1 MASEK
6 KIKNQ
11 QRFNESVKEE
21 LKLREKERGV
31 LNSLISLAK
40 VKGKISNDAKQ
51 TQQDLVASLTETAK
65 LESESEK
72 INAQIEAVQKAKL
85 ELIKEAE
92 EKGEAIN
99 AHLINQLDA
108 TEEILKSNRE
118 QAGIKDEL
126 MNTTRNILGLDTE
139 IEQAIAKGGVAALAM
154 NKAFENIGASLTS
167 HIDTMK
173 EMVTQQGLSVKEAIT
188 LKGSVDAASFS
199 LTGMLY
205 GSDALASSASAI
217 AEKFGNVNAAT
228 SDMIKGVTE
237 VASLTG
243 DAASATDLVTTF
255 QNAGMEAG
263 DVGDHIKELAEKHGV
278 NAKKMMEGMTSQMS
292 KLRGKTQEQLD
303 VILEGNAALIKQ
315 GTNMEEIQNIADGVL
330 DIEGNM
336 RAAAKARVML
346 GRDMN
351 NEAVRS
357 AALQLESARTDE
369 ERAAAQKKIAE
380 EILKGVGGQEEFAQM
395 TEKEKAAAAA
405 SYGMDKEQLSVMM
418 EKKRVQDELTAKY
431 GDSADTVQ
439 AIGGFLASTGKM
451 AGGLA
456 MEMVKVIAKT
466 AIMNMMMG
474 KGSGIG
480 GFFQQGID
488 GAKSLAK
495 GLGSPLKS
503 LKSLKDKAVDAF
515 KGKAPDVKKEI
526 MPDKKKIS
534 ESVDNGGKVS
544 GKGGMKDKLKDMAEG
559 LKEMG
564 DSKVFAGIGA
574 VALAGP
580 AFIIALPSIPFLLFM
595 GLTPLKQLETNF
607 SGLATGLNSMS
618 STFMGSLATA
628 AFGIAAIPSIASI
641 PFLLFMGLTPLGQ
654 LAPNFTSLSVGLT
667 AMASSFM
674 GSLALGAFAVAAG
687 LAIASIPFL
696 IAISLLGIAASAGLS
711 ALGVG
716 LTALGTAA
724 ASGLPFLGIALIG
737 AMGLAM
743 IPFAIALNIAT
754 PAIEAFGGVIVG
766 VMGAI
771 PPIIG
776 AIADGFVTM
785 MSAISLENVGALFLL
800 GPALMSAGAGMVVF
814 GAAMLF
820 GAPAILG
827 LTLMGGAL
835 ALLAPNLET
844 FGNVVVNVMG
854 AMPAIIQSIAD
865 GFVTMM
871 GALSAESIGALMLLG
886 PALMLASVGMVAF
899 GVSMAVASAASFF
912 GGGII
917 DDITELAM
925 IGPQLE
931 QAGSGLASIT
941 QNLGEVSGV
950 IATLSESLSTMGSV
964 TAPLYGVAGGLFS
977 IAGGLT
983 TMAGAGLLALPIFAA
998 IGGLAAI
1005 APVLDGLGSLFGGG
1019 DESESSS
1026 VGDSDMIDYDRLASV
1041 LQSQPIVL
1049 TIDGKAVQ
1057 KITAVQRRQSKNA
1070 RGFS

>member
-6 KIKNQ
+6 KIKDQ

-31 LNSLISLAK
+31 LNSLIDLAK

-51 TQQDLVASLTETAK
+51 TQQDLVASLTETVK

-72 INAQIEAVQKAKL
+72 VNAQIEAVQKAKL

-92 EKGEAIN
+92 DKGEAIN

-108 TEEILKSNRE
+108 TEEILMANRE
-118 QAGIKDEL
+118 RAAINDEL
-126 MNTTRNILGLDTE
+126 MGTTRNILGLDSE
-139 IEQAIAKGGVAALAM
+139 IERAVAKGAVAALAM
-154 NKAFENIGASLTS
+154 NKAFENVSKSLTA
-167 HIDTMK
+167 HIDAMK
-173 EMVTQQGLSVKEAIT
+173 EMVTQQGLSLGQAVI
-188 LKGSVDAASFS
+188 LKGNIDQASMS
-199 LTGMLY
+199 MTGLLY
-205 GSDALASSASAI
+205 GSDALASSAEAI
-217 AEKFGNVNAAT
+217 AAKFGNVNAAT

-263 DVGDHIKELAEKHGV
+263 DVSDHIRELADKHGI

-315 GTNMEEIQNIADGVL
+315 GTNMEEIQNIANNVL

-336 RAAAKARVML
+336 KAAAKARVML

-351 NEAVRS
+351 ANAVRG
-357 AALQLESARTDE
+357 AALDLEMARTDE
-369 ERAAAQKKIAE
+369 ERAAAQKRIAE

-395 TEKEKAAAAA
+395 TEKEKIAAAAA
-405 SYGMDKEQLSVMM
+405 YGMDKEQLSVMM

-431 GDSADTVQ
+431 GA
-439 AIGGFLASTGKM
+439 AAP
-451 AGGLA
+451 A
-456 MEMVKVIAKT
+456 MEMISSGFFSAVKGAGSLLIEMGKVIAKT
-466 AIMNMMMG
+466 AIMNLMMNG
-474 KGSGIG
+474 KTGIG
-480 GFFQQGID
+480 GMFTGAID
-488 GAKSLAK
+488 GAKNFGSKIKGIFSKAGDAK
-495 GLGSPLKS
+495 PDIPGLDKTNDVGPKVDKGGDKSGGGLKS
-503 LKSLKDKAVDAF
+503 L
-515 KGKAPDVKKEI
+515 
-526 MPDKKKIS
+526 
-534 ESVDNGGKVS
+534 
-544 GKGGMKDKLKDMAEG
+544 AEG

-564 DSKVFAGIGA
+564 DGKVFAGIGA

-607 SGLATGLNSMS
+607 SGLATGLNSMA

-641 PFLLFMGLTPLGQ
+641 PFLLFMGLTPLVQ
-654 LAPNFTSLSVGLT
+654 LSTNFVSLAGGLF
-667 AMASSFM
+667 AMASTFT

-696 IAISLLGIAASAGLS
+696 IAISLLGIAASAGLT

-737 AMGLAM
+737 ALGLAM

-785 MSAISLENVGALFLL
+785 MGALSLEN
-800 GPALMSAGAGMVVF
+800 
-814 GAAMLF
+814 
-820 GAPAILG
+820 
-827 LTLMGGAL
+827 
-835 ALLAPNLET
+835 
-844 FGNVVVNVMG
+844 
-854 AMPAIIQSIAD
+854 
-865 GFVTMM
+865 
-871 GALSAESIGALMLLG
+871 IGALMLLG

-899 GVSMAVASAASFF
+899 GISMAVASAASFF

-925 IGPQLE
+925 IGPQLAM
-931 QAGSGLASIT
+931 AGDGLAAIT
-941 QNLGEVSGV
+941 TNLGGTGAV
-950 IATLSESLSTMGSV
+950 IENLSESLSTMGSV
-964 TAPLYGVAGGLFS
+964 TTPLYGVAGGLFS
-977 IAGGLT
+977 IAGGLVSI
-983 TMAGAGLLALPIFAA
+983 AGAGLLALPIFAA

-1019 DESESSS
+1019 EESSDS
-1026 VGDSDMIDYDRLASV
+1026 GDSDMIDYERLASV

-1049 TIDGKAVQ
+1049 SIDGKSVQ
-1057 KITAVQRRQSKNA
+1057 KITAVQRRQGKNA
-1070 RGFS
+1070 RSFS

>member
-1 MASEK
+1 MASKQDIQAAKELAKYQKEREK
-6 KIKNQ
+6 ALNKEKDLIKDQTDLSKILLASAKSVNI
-11 QRFNESVKEE
+11 ESEANVDLQNDLVKQLQERVSVADG
-21 LKLREKERGV
+21 LKLIDESITKILEEQ
-31 LNSLISLAK
+31 AK
-40 VKGKISNDAKQ
+40 AGSDIDKNLLSQ
-51 TQQDLVASLTETAK
+51 
-65 LESESEK
+65 LESTR
-72 INAQIEAVQKAKL
+72 ATFVQMDEIAKAEGYRKELL
-85 ELIKEAE
+85 EDRKKTL
-92 EKGEAIN
+92 N
-99 AHLINQLDA
+99 
-108 TEEILKSNRE
+108 
-118 QAGIKDEL
+118 
-126 MNTTRNILGLDTE
+126 NILGLDDD
-139 IEQAIAKGGVAALAM
+139 IANAVARGGVAALAM
-154 NKAFENIGASLTS
+154 NKAFENVGASLTS

-173 EMVTQQGLSVKEAIT
+173 DMVTQQGLSVKEAIT

-357 AALQLESARTDE
+357 AALQLESARSDE

-439 AIGGFLASTGKM
+439 AISGFFVSAGTG
-451 AGGLA
+451 ALGLLG
-456 MEMVKVIAKT
+456 EMTKVIAKT
-466 AIMNMMMG
+466 AIMNLMMNG
-474 KGSGIG
+474 KTGIG
-480 GFFQQGID
+480 GMFT
-488 GAKSLAK
+488 GAAASAKDLGSKIKGVFSKGGGGAKPDLPGLDKTKDMGPKVDKGGSKSGGGLKSLA
-495 GLGSPLKS
+495 
-503 LKSLKDKAVDAF
+503 D
-515 KGKAPDVKKEI
+515 
-526 MPDKKKIS
+526 
-534 ESVDNGGKVS
+534 
-544 GKGGMKDKLKDMAEG
+544 G

-564 DSKVFAGIGA
+564 DGKVFAGIGA

-607 SGLATGLNSMS
+607 SGLATGLNSMA
-618 STFMGSLATA
+618 STFMGSLAVA
-628 AFGIAAIPSIASI
+628 AFGIAAIPSILSI
-641 PFLLFMGLTPLGQ
+641 PFLLFMGLTPLAQ
-654 LAPNFTSLSVGLT
+654 LGPNFTSLSVGLT

-674 GSLALGAFAVAAG
+674 GSLALGAFALAAG

-696 IAISLLGIAASAGLS
+696 IAISLLGIPASAGLG

-737 AMGLAM
+737 ALGLAM

-785 MSAISLENVGALFLL
+785 MGALSVENIGALF
-800 GPALMSAGAGMVVF
+800 
-814 GAAMLF
+814 
-820 GAPAILG
+820 
-827 LTLMGGAL
+827 
-835 ALLAPNLET
+835 
-844 FGNVVVNVMG
+844 
-854 AMPAIIQSIAD
+854 
-865 GFVTMM
+865 
-871 GALSAESIGALMLLG
+871 LLG

-925 IGPQLE
+925 IGPQLAM
-931 QAGSGLASIT
+931 AGDGLASIT
-941 QNLGEVSGV
+941 TNLGATGAV
-950 IATLSESLSTMGSV
+950 IETLAESLSTMGSV
-964 TAPLYGVAGGLFS
+964 TTPLYGVAGGLMS
-977 IAGGLT
+977 IAGGLV

-1019 DESESSS
+1019 DESESTSDS
-1026 VGDSDMIDYDRLASV
+1026 GGSDMIDYDRLASV

-1049 TIDGKAVQ
+1049 SIDGKAVQ
-1057 KITAVQRRQSKNA
+1057 KITAVQRRQGKNA

>member
-1 MASEK
+1 MADKSD
-6 KIKNQ
+6 IKNAKALK
-11 QRFNESVKEE
+11 NEYLGAKDYAKDLLSSMEGVGKRTRDTYKFAKDLSDSMMGQLDTSAKLNTIVAKRNDYIEE
-21 LKLREKERGV
+21 QIK
-31 LNSLISLAK
+31 
-40 VKGKISNDAKQ
+40 KGKHVNKTLMSQVDSQIKVLQLKQ
-51 TQQDLVASLTETAK
+51 AQE
-65 LESESEK
+65 EK
-72 INAQIEAVQKAKL
+72 DKAIADEAVKQGEYQQGLLDDRQKTL
-85 ELIKEAE
+85 
-92 EKGEAIN
+92 N
-99 AHLINQLDA
+99 
-108 TEEILKSNRE
+108 
-118 QAGIKDEL
+118 
-126 MNTTRNILGLDTE
+126 NILGLDDD
-139 IEQAIAKGGVAALAM
+139 IANAVARGGVAALAM
-154 NKAFENIGASLTS
+154 NKAFENVGASLTS

-173 EMVTQQGLSVKEAIT
+173 DMVTQQGLSVKEAIT

-278 NAKKMMEGMTSQMS
+278 NAKKMMEGMTGQMS

-315 GTNMEEIQNIADGVL
+315 GTNMEEIQNIANNVL

-336 RAAAKARVML
+336 KAAAKARVML

-351 NEAVRS
+351 NDAVRA
-357 AALQLESARTDE
+357 AALQLESARSDE

-439 AIGGFLASTGKM
+439 AISGFFVSAGTG
-451 AGGLA
+451 ALGLLG
-456 MEMVKVIAKT
+456 EMTKVIAKT
-466 AIMNMMMG
+466 AIMNLMMNG
-474 KGSGIG
+474 KTGIG
-480 GFFQQGID
+480 GMFT
-488 GAKSLAK
+488 GAAASAKDLGSKIKGVFSKGGGGGKPDLPGLDKTKDMGPKVDKGGSKSGGGLKSLA
-495 GLGSPLKS
+495 
-503 LKSLKDKAVDAF
+503 D
-515 KGKAPDVKKEI
+515 
-526 MPDKKKIS
+526 
-534 ESVDNGGKVS
+534 
-544 GKGGMKDKLKDMAEG
+544 G

-564 DSKVFAGIGA
+564 DGKVFAGIGA

-641 PFLLFMGLTPLGQ
+641 PFLLFMGLTPLAQ
-654 LAPNFTSLSVGLT
+654 LGPNFTSLSVGLT

-674 GSLALGAFAVAAG
+674 GSLALGAFALAAG

-696 IAISLLGIAASAGLS
+696 IAISLLGIPASAGLG

-737 AMGLAM
+737 ALGLAM

-785 MSAISLENVGALFLL
+785 MGALSVENIGALF
-800 GPALMSAGAGMVVF
+800 
-814 GAAMLF
+814 
-820 GAPAILG
+820 
-827 LTLMGGAL
+827 
-835 ALLAPNLET
+835 
-844 FGNVVVNVMG
+844 
-854 AMPAIIQSIAD
+854 
-865 GFVTMM
+865 
-871 GALSAESIGALMLLG
+871 LLG

-899 GVSMAVASAASFF
+899 GISMAVASAASFF

-925 IGPQLE
+925 IGPQLAM
-931 QAGSGLASIT
+931 AGDGLASIT
-941 QNLGEVSGV
+941 TNLGATGAV
-950 IATLSESLSTMGSV
+950 IETLAESLSTMGSV
-964 TAPLYGVAGGLFS
+964 TTPLYGVAGGLMS
-977 IAGGLT
+977 IAGGLVS
-983 TMAGAGLLALPIFAA
+983 MAGAGLLALPIFAA

-1019 DESESSS
+1019 DESESTSDS
-1026 VGDSDMIDYDRLASV
+1026 GGSDMIDYERLASV

-1049 TIDGKAVQ
+1049 SIDGKAVQ
-1057 KITAVQRRQSKNA
+1057 KITAVQRRQGKNA

>member
-6 KIKNQ
+6 KIKDQ

-31 LNSLISLAK
+31 LNSLIDLAK

-51 TQQDLVASLTETAK
+51 TQQDLVASLTETVK

-72 INAQIEAVQKAKL
+72 VNAQIEAVQKAKL

-108 TEEILKSNRE
+108 TEEILMANRE
-118 QAGIKDEL
+118 QAAIKDEL
-126 MNTTRNILGLDTE
+126 MGTTRNILGLDSD
-139 IEQAIAKGGVAALAM
+139 IERAVAKGGVAALAM
-154 NKAFENIGASLTS
+154 NKAFENIGASLTN
-167 HIDTMK
+167 HVDTMK
-173 EMVTQQGLSVKEAIT
+173 QMVTQQGLSVGESVI
-188 LKGSVDAASFS
+188 LKGNIDQASMSF
-199 LTGMLY
+199 TGLLY
-205 GSDALASSASAI
+205 GSEALASSAEAISA
-217 AEKFGNVNAAT
+217 KFGNVNAAT

-243 DAASATDLVTTF
+243 DAASATDLVTSF
-255 QNAGMEAG
+255 QHAGMEAG
-263 DVGDHIKELAEKHGV
+263 EVGDHIKELAEKHGV
-278 NAKKMMEGMTSQMS
+278 NAKKMMEGMGSQMS

-315 GTNMEEIQNIADGVL
+315 GTNMEEIQNIANNVL

-336 RAAAKARVML
+336 KAAAKARVML
-346 GRDMN
+346 GRDVN
-351 NEAVRS
+351 ANAVRS
-357 AALQLESARTDE
+357 AALALESARTDE
-369 ERAAAQKKIAE
+369 ERAAAQKRIAE

-405 SYGMDKEQLSVMM
+405 AYGMDKEQLSVMM

-431 GDSADTVQ
+431 GAAAPAIEMASGAFFSA
-439 AIGGFLASTGKM
+439 AKG
-451 AGGLA
+451 AGSLLL
-456 MEMVKVIAKT
+456 EMGKVIAKT

-480 GFFQQGID
+480 GFFTKGIE

-495 GLGSPLKS
+495 GIGSPLKS

-515 KGKAPDVKKEI
+515 KGKAPDVKQDI
-526 MPDKKKIS
+526 MPDNKKIS
-534 ESVDNGGKVS
+534 ESVDNGGQAS
-544 GKGGMKDKLKDMAEG
+544 GKGGMKEKLKDMAEG

-607 SGLATGLNSMS
+607 SGLATGLNSMA
-618 STFMGSLATA
+618 STFMGSLAVA
-628 AFGIAAIPSIASI
+628 AFGIAAIPSILSI
-641 PFLLFMGLTPLGQ
+641 PFLLFMGLTPLAQ
-654 LAPNFTSLSVGLT
+654 LGPNFTSLSVGLT

-696 IAISLLGIAASAGLS
+696 IAISLLGVAASVGLS

-737 AMGLAM
+737 ALGLAM

-771 PPIIG
+771 PPII
-776 AIADGFVTM
+776 
-785 MSAISLENVGALFLL
+785 SA
-800 GPALMSAGAGMVVF
+800 
-814 GAAMLF
+814 
-820 GAPAILG
+820 
-827 LTLMGGAL
+827 
-835 ALLAPNLET
+835 
-844 FGNVVVNVMG
+844 
-854 AMPAIIQSIAD
+854 IAD

-871 GALSAESIGALMLLG
+871 GALSLENIGALMLLG

-899 GVSMAVASAASFF
+899 GLAMVVASAASFF

-917 DDITELAM
+917 DDISELAM

-931 QAGSGLASIT
+931 QAGNGLASIT
-941 QNLGEVSGV
+941 TNLGEVSGV

-964 TAPLYGVAGGLFS
+964 VSPLYAVAGGLLS
-977 IAGGLT
+977 ISAGLT
-983 TMAGAGLLALPIFAA
+983 TMAMTGLMAIPIIGALGM
-998 IGGLAAI
+998 LAAV
-1005 APVLDGLGSLFGGG
+1005 APALEGLGSFFGGG
-1019 DESESSS
+1019 DDSESSS
-1026 VGDSDMIDYDRLASV
+1026 DSGDSDMIDYDKLASV

>member
-1 MASEK
+1 MAKKKENIQK
-6 KIKNQ
+6 KIAEENAKNLKAL
-11 QRFNESVKEE
+11 RAEESLQTNISAIL
-21 LKLREKERGV
+21 LKRVQGQKK
-31 LNSLISLAK
+31 LNQSQKDLLTDIQGETDLASK
-40 VKGKISNDAKQ
+40 LTKIQDAKQ
-51 TQQDLVASLTETAK
+51 AILLKQAKTGKDIGKALLT
-65 LESESEK
+65 
-72 INAQIEAVQKAKL
+72 
-85 ELIKEAE
+85 
-92 EKGEAIN
+92 
-99 AHLINQLDA
+99 QLDDLD
-108 TEEILKSNRE
+108 EIVRRE
-118 QAGIKDEL
+118 GKRQESAEHYQEL
-126 MNTTRNILGLDTE
+126 LDDRKKTLQNILGIDDDIT
-139 IEQAIAKGGVAALAM
+139 AAVAKGGVAALAM
-154 NKAFENIGASLTS
+154 NKAFENVGASLTA
-167 HIDTMK
+167 HVDTLRD
-173 EMVTQQGLSVKEAIT
+173 MVTQQGLSGGEAVI
-188 LKGSVDAASFS
+188 LKGNIDAASFS
-199 LTGMLY
+199 LTGMMY
-205 GSDALASSASAI
+205 GSEALASSASAI

-243 DAASATDLVTTF
+243 DAASATDLVSTF

-263 DVGDHIKELAEKHGV
+263 EVGDHIKELAEKHGV
-278 NAKKMMEGMTSQMS
+278 NAKKMMEGMGSQMS

-315 GTNMEEIQNIADGVL
+315 GTNMEEIQNIANNVL

-336 RAAAKARVML
+336 KAAAKARVML
-346 GRDMN
+346 GRDVN
-351 NEAVRS
+351 ANAVRS
-357 AALQLESARTDE
+357 AALSLESARTDE
-369 ERAAAQKKIAE
+369 ERIAAQERLSA

-395 TEKEKAAAAA
+395 TEKEKAATAAA
-405 SYGMDKEQLSVMM
+405 MGMDKEQLSVMM
-418 EKKRVQDELTAKY
+418 DKKRVQDELTEKY
-431 GDSADTVQ
+431 GAAAP
-439 AIGGFLASTGKM
+439 AIEMLKGGFFSAVKG
-451 AGGLA
+451 AGSLL
-456 MEMVKVIAKT
+456 MEMGKVIAKT
-466 AIMNMMMG
+466 TIMNLMMNGKTGLGGMFTGAANSAKDLGSKIKGVFSKGGGGAKPDLPGLDKTQDMG
-474 KGSGIG
+474 PKVDKGGSKSGG
-480 GFFQQGID
+480 GL
-488 GAKSLAK
+488 KSLA
-495 GLGSPLKS
+495 
-503 LKSLKDKAVDAF
+503 D
-515 KGKAPDVKKEI
+515 
-526 MPDKKKIS
+526 
-534 ESVDNGGKVS
+534 
-544 GKGGMKDKLKDMAEG
+544 G

-607 SGLATGLNSMS
+607 SGLATGLNSMA
-618 STFMGSLATA
+618 STFMGSLAVA
-628 AFGIAAIPSIASI
+628 AFGIAAIPSILSI
-641 PFLLFMGLTPLGQ
+641 PFLLFMGLTPLAQ
-654 LAPNFTSLSVGLT
+654 LGPNFTSLSVGLT

-674 GSLALGAFAVAAG
+674 GSLALGAFALAAG

-696 IAISLLGIAASAGLS
+696 IAISLLGIPASAGLG

-737 AMGLAM
+737 ALGLAM

-771 PPIIG
+771 PPII
-776 AIADGFVTM
+776 
-785 MSAISLENVGALFLL
+785 SA
-800 GPALMSAGAGMVVF
+800 
-814 GAAMLF
+814 
-820 GAPAILG
+820 
-827 LTLMGGAL
+827 
-835 ALLAPNLET
+835 
-844 FGNVVVNVMG
+844 
-854 AMPAIIQSIAD
+854 IAD

-871 GALSAESIGALMLLG
+871 GALSLENIGALMLLG

-899 GVSMAVASAASFF
+899 GISMAVASAASFF

-917 DDITELAM
+917 DDISELAM

-964 TAPLYGVAGGLFS
+964 TTPLYGVAGGLMS
-977 IAGGLT
+977 IAGGLV

-1019 DESESSS
+1019 GESESTSDS
-1026 VGDSDMIDYDRLASV
+1026 GGSDMIDYERLASV

-1049 TIDGKAVQ
+1049 SIDGKAVQ
-1057 KITAVQRRQSKNA
+1057 KITAVQRRQGKNA

>member
-6 KIKNQ
+6 KIKDQ

-31 LNSLISLAK
+31 LNSLIDLAK

-51 TQQDLVASLTETAK
+51 TQQDLVASLTEAVGI
-65 LESESEK
+65 ESKSEK

-92 EKGEAIN
+92 DKGEAIN

-108 TEEILKSNRE
+108 TESILKSNRE
-118 QAGIKDEL
+118 EAAIKDEL
-126 MNTTRNILGLDTE
+126 MGTTRNILGLDTE
-139 IEQAIAKGGVAALAM
+139 IERAVAKGAVAALAM
-154 NKAFENIGASLTS
+154 NKAFENVSKSLTA
-167 HIDTMK
+167 HLDTMK

-199 LTGMLY
+199 MTGLLY

-228 SDMIKGVTE
+228 SEMIKSVTE

-263 DVGDHIKELAEKHGV
+263 DVAGHVRELAEKHGV

-292 KLRGKTQEQLD
+292 KLRGKSQEQLD

-315 GTNMEEIQNIADGVL
+315 GTNMEEIQNIANNVL

-336 RAAAKARVML
+336 KAAAKARVML
-346 GRDMN
+346 GRDVN
-351 NEAVRS
+351 ANAVRS
-357 AALQLESARTDE
+357 AALALESARTDE
-369 ERAAAQKKIAE
+369 ERAAAQKRIAE
-380 EILKGVGGQEEFAQM
+380 EIMKGVGGQEEFAQM

-405 SYGMDKEQLSVMM
+405 AYGMDKEQLSVMM

-431 GDSADTVQ
+431 GDSADTMQ
-439 AIGGFLASTGKM
+439 AVAGFFASAGTG
-451 AGGLA
+451 ALGLLG
-456 MEMVKVIAKT
+456 EMTKVIAKT
-466 AIMNMMMG
+466 AIMNLMMNG
-474 KGSGIG
+474 KTGIG
-480 GFFQQGID
+480 GMFTGAID
-488 GAKSLAK
+488 GAKNFGSKIKGVFSKAGDAK
-495 GLGSPLKS
+495 PDIPGLDKTNDVGPKVDKGGDKSGGGLKS
-503 LKSLKDKAVDAF
+503 L
-515 KGKAPDVKKEI
+515 
-526 MPDKKKIS
+526 
-534 ESVDNGGKVS
+534 
-544 GKGGMKDKLKDMAEG
+544 AEG

-564 DSKVFAGIGA
+564 DGKVFAGIGA

-607 SGLATGLNSMS
+607 SGLATGLNSMA

-667 AMASSFM
+667 TMASTFM

-737 AMGLAM
+737 ALGLAM

-785 MSAISLENVGALFLL
+785 MSAISLENVGSLFLL
-800 GPALMSAGAGMVVF
+800 GPALMSAGAGMLVF

-854 AMPAIIQSIAD
+854 AIPAIIQSIAD

-871 GALSAESIGALMLLG
+871 GALSLENIGALMLLG
-886 PALMLASVGMVAF
+886 PTLLLASVGMVAF
-899 GVSMAVASAASFF
+899 SAAMLVGGLGSFF

-917 DDITELAM
+917 DDISELAM
-925 IGPQLE
+925 IGPQLAM
-931 QAGSGLASIT
+931 AGEGLASIT
-941 QNLGEVSGV
+941 TNLSEVTGV
-950 IATLSESLSTMGSV
+950 VETLAESLSTMGSV

-977 IAGGLT
+977 IAGGLVS
-983 TMAGAGLLALPIFAA
+983 MAGAGLLALPIFAA

-1019 DESESSS
+1019 GEESSDS
-1026 VGDSDMIDYDRLASV
+1026 GDSDMIDYERLASV

-1049 TIDGKAVQ
+1049 SIDGKAVQ
-1057 KITAVQRRQSKNA
+1057 KITAVQRRQGKNA

>member
-6 KIKNQ
+6 KIKDQ

-31 LNSLISLAK
+31 LNSLIDLAK
-40 VKGKISNDAKQ
+40 VKGKISNDAKK
-51 TQQDLVASLTETAK
+51 TQQDLVASLTETSE
-65 LESESEK
+65 LESKSEK
-72 INAQIEAVQKAKL
+72 VNAQIEAVQKAKL

-108 TEEILKSNRE
+108 AEEILKSNRE
-118 QAGIKDEL
+118 EAAIKDEL
-126 MNTTRNILGLDTE
+126 MGIKRNILGLDTE
-139 IEQAIAKGGVAALAM
+139 IERAVAKGAVAALAM
-154 NKAFENIGASLTS
+154 NKAFENVGASLTN
-167 HIDTMK
+167 HVDTMK
-173 EMVTQQGLSVKEAIT
+173 QMVTQQGLSVGESVI
-188 LKGSVDAASFS
+188 LKGNIDQASMS
-199 LTGMLY
+199 MTGLLY
-205 GSDALASSASAI
+205 GSDALASSAEAISA
-217 AEKFGNVNAAT
+217 KFGNVNAAT

-243 DAASATDLVTTF
+243 DAASATDLVTSF
-255 QNAGMEAG
+255 QHAGMEAG
-263 DVGDHIKELAEKHGV
+263 EVGDHIKELAEKHGV
-278 NAKKMMEGMTSQMS
+278 NAKKMMEGMGSQMT

-303 VILEGNAALIKQ
+303 VILESNAALIKQ
-315 GTNMEEIQNIADGVL
+315 GTNMEEIQNIANNVL

-336 RAAAKARVML
+336 KAAAKARVML
-346 GRDMN
+346 GRDVN
-351 NEAVRS
+351 ANAVRS
-357 AALQLESARTDE
+357 AALALESARTDE
-369 ERAAAQKKIAE
+369 ERAAAQERLAA

-395 TEKEKAAAAA
+395 TEKEKIATAAAM
-405 SYGMDKEQLSVMM
+405 GMDKEQLSVMM
-418 EKKRVQDELTAKY
+418 EKKRVQDELTEKY
-431 GDSADTVQ
+431 GAAAP
-439 AIGGFLASTGKM
+439 AIEM
-451 AGGLA
+451 AKGAFFSVAKGAGSLLT
-456 MEMVKVIAKT
+456 EMVKVIAKT

-488 GAKSLAK
+488 GAKSFAK

-534 ESVDNGGKVS
+534 ESVDNGGKAS

-580 AFIIALPSIPFLLFM
+580 AFIVALPSIPFLLFM

-607 SGLATGLNSMS
+607 SGLATGLNSMA

-667 AMASSFM
+667 TMASTFM

-696 IAISLLGIAASAGLS
+696 IAISLLGIAASAGLT

-737 AMGLAM
+737 ALGLAM

-785 MSAISLENVGALFLL
+785 MGALSLEN
-800 GPALMSAGAGMVVF
+800 
-814 GAAMLF
+814 
-820 GAPAILG
+820 
-827 LTLMGGAL
+827 
-835 ALLAPNLET
+835 
-844 FGNVVVNVMG
+844 
-854 AMPAIIQSIAD
+854 
-865 GFVTMM
+865 
-871 GALSAESIGALMLLG
+871 IGALMLLG
-886 PALMLASVGMVAF
+886 PALLLASVGMIAF
-899 GVSMAVASAASFF
+899 SAAMLVGGLGSFF

-917 DDITELAM
+917 DDISELAM
-925 IGPQLE
+925 IGPQLGM
-931 QAGSGLASIT
+931 AGEGLAAIT
-941 QNLGEVSGV
+941 TNLSEVSGV
-950 IATLSESLSTMGSV
+950 IETLSESLSTMGSV

-977 IAGGLT
+977 IAGGLVS
-983 TMAGAGLLALPIFAA
+983 MAGAGLLALPIFAA

-1019 DESESSS
+1019 GDEESSDS
-1026 VGDSDMIDYDRLASV
+1026 GDSDMIDYERLASV

-1049 TIDGKAVQ
+1049 SIDGKAVQ
-1057 KITAVQRRQSKNA
+1057 KITAVQRRQGKNA

>member
-1 MASEK
+1 MASKQDIQAAKELAKYQKEREK
-6 KIKNQ
+6 ALNKEKDLIKDQTDLSKILLASAKSVNI
-11 QRFNESVKEE
+11 ESEANVDLQNDLVKQLQERVSAADG
-21 LKLREKERGV
+21 LKLIDESITKILEEQAKAGSDIDKN
-31 LNSLISLAK
+31 LLA
-40 VKGKISNDAKQ
+40 Q
-51 TQQDLVASLTETAK
+51 
-65 LESESEK
+65 LESTR
-72 INAQIEAVQKAKL
+72 ATFVQMDEIAKAEGYRKELL
-85 ELIKEAE
+85 EDRKKTL
-92 EKGEAIN
+92 N
-99 AHLINQLDA
+99 
-108 TEEILKSNRE
+108 
-118 QAGIKDEL
+118 
-126 MNTTRNILGLDTE
+126 NILGLDDD
-139 IEQAIAKGGVAALAM
+139 IANAVARGGVAALAM
-154 NKAFENIGASLTS
+154 NKAFENVGASLTS

-173 EMVTQQGLSVKEAIT
+173 DMVTQQGLSVKEAIT

-278 NAKKMMEGMTSQMS
+278 NAKKMMEGMTGQMS

-315 GTNMEEIQNIADGVL
+315 GTNMEEIQNIANNVL

-336 RAAAKARVML
+336 KAAAKARVML

-351 NEAVRS
+351 NDAVRA
-357 AALQLESARTDE
+357 AALQLESARSDE

-439 AIGGFLASTGKM
+439 AISGFFVSAGTG
-451 AGGLA
+451 ALGLLG
-456 MEMVKVIAKT
+456 EMTKVIAKT
-466 AIMNMMMG
+466 AIMNLMMNG
-474 KGSGIG
+474 KTGIG
-480 GFFQQGID
+480 GMFT
-488 GAKSLAK
+488 GAAASAKDLGSKIKGVFSKGGGGAKPDLPGLDKTKDMGPKVDKGGSKSGGGLKSLA
-495 GLGSPLKS
+495 
-503 LKSLKDKAVDAF
+503 D
-515 KGKAPDVKKEI
+515 
-526 MPDKKKIS
+526 
-534 ESVDNGGKVS
+534 
-544 GKGGMKDKLKDMAEG
+544 G

-564 DSKVFAGIGA
+564 DGKVFAGIGA

-607 SGLATGLNSMS
+607 SGLATGLNSMA
-618 STFMGSLATA
+618 STFMGSLAVA
-628 AFGIAAIPSIASI
+628 AFGIAAIPSILSI
-641 PFLLFMGLTPLGQ
+641 PFLLFMGLTPLAQ
-654 LAPNFTSLSVGLT
+654 LGPNFTSLSVGLT

-674 GSLALGAFAVAAG
+674 GSLALGAFALAAG

-696 IAISLLGIAASAGLS
+696 IAISLLGIPASAGLG

-737 AMGLAM
+737 ALGLAM

-785 MSAISLENVGALFLL
+785 MGALSVENIGALF
-800 GPALMSAGAGMVVF
+800 
-814 GAAMLF
+814 
-820 GAPAILG
+820 
-827 LTLMGGAL
+827 
-835 ALLAPNLET
+835 
-844 FGNVVVNVMG
+844 
-854 AMPAIIQSIAD
+854 
-865 GFVTMM
+865 
-871 GALSAESIGALMLLG
+871 LLG

-925 IGPQLE
+925 IGPQLAM
-931 QAGSGLASIT
+931 AGDGLASIT
-941 QNLGEVSGV
+941 TNLGETGAV
-950 IATLSESLSTMGSV
+950 IETLAESLSTMGSV
-964 TAPLYGVAGGLFS
+964 TTPLYGVAGGLMS
-977 IAGGLT
+977 IAGGLV

-1019 DESESSS
+1019 DESESTSDS
-1026 VGDSDMIDYDRLASV
+1026 GGSDMIDYDRLASV

-1049 TIDGKAVQ
+1049 SIDGKAVQ
-1057 KITAVQRRQSKNA
+1057 KITAVQRRQGKNA

>member
-6 KIKNQ
+6 KIKDQ

-21 LKLREKERGV
+21 LKLREKERGL
-31 LNSLISLAK
+31 LNSLIDLAK

-51 TQQDLVASLTETAK
+51 TQKDLAASLAETVK

-72 INAQIEAVQKAKL
+72 INSQIEAVQKAKL

-99 AHLINQLDA
+99 AHLINQLDF

-126 MNTTRNILGLDTE
+126 MGTTRNILGLDTE

-154 NKAFENIGASLTS
+154 NKAFENVGASLTS

-278 NAKKMMEGMTSQMS
+278 NAKKMMEGMTGQMS

-315 GTNMEEIQNIADGVL
+315 GTNMEEIQNIANNVL

-336 RAAAKARVML
+336 KAAAKARVML

-351 NEAVRS
+351 NDAVRA
-357 AALQLESARTDE
+357 AALQLESARSDE

-439 AIGGFLASTGKM
+439 AIGGALASGAKM

-456 MEMVKVIAKT
+456 MEMVKVVAKT
-466 AIMNMMMG
+466 AVMNLMMG

-503 LKSLKDKAVDAF
+503 LGSLKDKAVAAF
-515 KGKAPDVKKEI
+515 KGKAPDMKKNI
-526 MPDKKKIS
+526 LPDKKKIT
-534 ESVDNGGKVS
+534 ESVDNGGKAS
-544 GKGGMKDKLKDMAEG
+544 GKGGMKNKLKDMAEG

-595 GLTPLKQLETNF
+595 GLTPLAQL
-607 SGLATGLNSMS
+607 G
-618 STFMGSLATA
+618 
-628 AFGIAAIPSIASI
+628 
-641 PFLLFMGLTPLGQ
+641 
-654 LAPNFTSLSVGLT
+654 PNFTSLSVGLT

-674 GSLALGAFAVAAG
+674 GSLALGAFALAAG

-696 IAISLLGIAASAGLS
+696 IAISLLGIPASAGLG

-737 AMGLAM
+737 ALGLAM

-785 MSAISLENVGALFLL
+785 MGALSVENIGALF
-800 GPALMSAGAGMVVF
+800 
-814 GAAMLF
+814 
-820 GAPAILG
+820 
-827 LTLMGGAL
+827 
-835 ALLAPNLET
+835 
-844 FGNVVVNVMG
+844 
-854 AMPAIIQSIAD
+854 
-865 GFVTMM
+865 
-871 GALSAESIGALMLLG
+871 LLG

-899 GVSMAVASAASFF
+899 GISMAVASAASFF

-925 IGPQLE
+925 IGPQLAM
-931 QAGSGLASIT
+931 AGDGLASIT
-941 QNLGEVSGV
+941 TNLGATGAV
-950 IATLSESLSTMGSV
+950 IETLAESLSTMGSV
-964 TAPLYGVAGGLFS
+964 TTPLYGVAGGLMS
-977 IAGGLT
+977 IAGGLVS
-983 TMAGAGLLALPIFAA
+983 MAGAGLLALPIFAA

-1019 DESESSS
+1019 DESESTSDS
-1026 VGDSDMIDYDRLASV
+1026 GGSDMIDYERLASV

-1049 TIDGKAVQ
+1049 SIDGKAVQ
-1057 KITAVQRRQSKNA
+1057 KITAVQRRQGKNA

>member
-1 MASEK
+1 MASKQDIQAAKELAKYQEERQKALNKEK
-6 KIKNQ
+6 DLIKDQ
-11 QRFNESVKEE
+11 TDLSKMLLASVKSVNIEGAGGLKVQEDLAAALADRVSAADALKVVDAGITE
-21 LKLREKERGV
+21 LLEKQ
-31 LNSLISLAK
+31 AK
-40 VKGKISNDAKQ
+40 FGFDIDK
-51 TQQDLVASLTETAK
+51 DLLSQ
-65 LESESEK
+65 LESTR
-72 INAQIEAVQKAKL
+72 ATLVQMDEIAKAEGYRK
-85 ELIKEAE
+85 EL
-92 EKGEAIN
+92 
-99 AHLINQLDA
+99 LDDRKK
-108 TEEILKSNRE
+108 TLH
-118 QAGIKDEL
+118 
-126 MNTTRNILGLDTE
+126 NILGLDDD
-139 IEQAIAKGGVAALAM
+139 IAKAVASGAVAALAM
-154 NKAFENIGASLTS
+154 NKAFENVGASLTA
-167 HIDTMK
+167 HVDTMRD
-173 EMVTQQGLSVKEAIT
+173 MVTQQGLSVGESVI
-188 LKGSVDAASFS
+188 LKGNIDAASFS

-263 DVGDHIKELAEKHGV
+263 EVGDHIKELAEKHGV
-278 NAKKMMEGMTSQMS
+278 NAKKMMEGMGSQMS

-315 GTNMEEIQNIADGVL
+315 GTNMEEIQNIANNVL

-336 RAAAKARVML
+336 KAAAKARVML
-346 GRDMN
+346 GRDVN
-351 NEAVRS
+351 SNAVRS
-357 AALQLESARTDE
+357 AALSLESARTDK
-369 ERAAAQKKIAE
+369 ERAIAQERLSA

-395 TEKEKAAAAA
+395 TEKEKAATAAA
-405 SYGMDKEQLSVMM
+405 MGMDKEQLSVMM
-418 EKKRVQDELTAKY
+418 DKKRVQDELTAKY
-431 GDSADTVQ
+431 GEAAPYIEMASGAFFSA
-439 AIGGFLASTGKM
+439 AKG
-451 AGGLA
+451 AGGLLL
-456 MEMVKVIAKT
+456 EMGKVIAKT
-466 AIMNMMMG
+466 AIMNLMMNG
-474 KGSGIG
+474 KTGIG
-480 GFFQQGID
+480 GMFT
-488 GAKSLAK
+488 GAAKSAKDLASKIKGGKPDLPGLDKTKDIGPKVDKGGSKSGGGLKSLA
-495 GLGSPLKS
+495 
-503 LKSLKDKAVDAF
+503 D
-515 KGKAPDVKKEI
+515 
-526 MPDKKKIS
+526 
-534 ESVDNGGKVS
+534 
-544 GKGGMKDKLKDMAEG
+544 G

-564 DSKVFAGIGA
+564 DGKVFAGIGA

-607 SGLATGLNSMS
+607 SGLATGLNSMA
-618 STFMGSLATA
+618 STFMGSLAVA

-641 PFLLFMGLTPLGQ
+641 PFLLFMGLTPLAQ
-654 LAPNFTSLSVGLT
+654 LGPNFTSLSVGLT

-696 IAISLLGIAASAGLS
+696 IAISLLGIPASAGLG

-737 AMGLAM
+737 ALGLAM

-785 MSAISLENVGALFLL
+785 MGALSLEN
-800 GPALMSAGAGMVVF
+800 
-814 GAAMLF
+814 
-820 GAPAILG
+820 
-827 LTLMGGAL
+827 
-835 ALLAPNLET
+835 
-844 FGNVVVNVMG
+844 
-854 AMPAIIQSIAD
+854 
-865 GFVTMM
+865 
-871 GALSAESIGALMLLG
+871 IGALMLLG

-899 GVSMAVASAASFF
+899 GISMAVASAASFF

-925 IGPQLE
+925 IGPQLAT
-931 QAGSGLASIT
+931 AGDGLASIT
-941 QNLGEVSGV
+941 TNLGATGAV
-950 IATLSESLSTMGSV
+950 IETLAESLSTMGSV

-977 IAGGLT
+977 IAGGLVS
-983 TMAGAGLLALPIFAA
+983 MAGAGLLALPIFAA

-1019 DESESSS
+1019 GDEESSDS
-1026 VGDSDMIDYDRLASV
+1026 GDSDMIDYERLASV

-1049 TIDGKAVQ
+1049 SIDGKAVQ
-1057 KITAVQRRQSKNA
+1057 KITAVQRRQGKNA

>member
-6 KIKNQ
+6 KIKDQ

-21 LKLREKERGV
+21 LRLREKERGV
-31 LNSLISLAK
+31 LNSLIDLAK
-40 VKGKISNDAKQ
+40 VRGKISNDAKQ
-51 TQQDLVASLTETAK
+51 TQQDLVASLTDTVK
-65 LESESEK
+65 LESENEK
-72 INAQIEAVQKAKL
+72 INAQIQAVQKAKL

-108 TEEILKSNRE
+108 TEEILTSNRE
-118 QAGIKDEL
+118 QAAIKDEL
-126 MNTTRNILGLDTE
+126 MNTTKNILGLDTE

-154 NKAFENIGASLTS
+154 NKAFENVGASLTA
-167 HIDTMK
+167 HVDTMK
-173 EMVTQQGLSVKEAIT
+173 QMVTQQGLSLGESVI
-188 LKGSVDAASFS
+188 LKGNIDQASMSF
-199 LTGMLY
+199 TGLLY
-205 GSDALASSASAI
+205 GADALASSAEAI
-217 AEKFGNVNAAT
+217 AAKFGNVNAAT

-255 QNAGMEAG
+255 QHAGMEAG
-263 DVGDHIKELAEKHGV
+263 EVGDHIKELAEKHGV

-315 GTNMEEIQNIADGVL
+315 GTNMEEIQNIANNVL

-336 RAAAKARVML
+336 KAAAKARVML
-346 GRDMN
+346 GRDVN
-351 NEAVRS
+351 ANAVRS
-357 AALQLESARTDE
+357 AALALESARTDE
-369 ERAAAQKKIAE
+369 ERAAAQKRIAE

-405 SYGMDKEQLSVMM
+405 AYGMDKEQLSVMM
-418 EKKRVQDELTAKY
+418 EKKRVQDELTEKY
-431 GDSADTVQ
+431 GA
-439 AIGGFLASTGKM
+439 AAP
-451 AGGLA
+451 A
-456 MEMVKVIAKT
+456 MEMLTSGFFSAVKGAGSLLLEMGKVIAKT
-466 AIMNMMMG
+466 AIMNMMMNG
-474 KGSGIG
+474 KTGIG
-480 GFFQQGID
+480 GMFTGAID
-488 GAKSLAK
+488 GAKNFGSKIKGVFSKAGDAK
-495 GLGSPLKS
+495 PDLPGLDKTNDVGPKVDKGGSKSGGGLKS
-503 LKSLKDKAVDAF
+503 LAD
-515 KGKAPDVKKEI
+515 
-526 MPDKKKIS
+526 
-534 ESVDNGGKVS
+534 
-544 GKGGMKDKLKDMAEG
+544 G

-564 DSKVFAGIGA
+564 DAKVFAGIGA

-607 SGLATGLNSMS
+607 SGLATGLNSMA
-618 STFMGSLATA
+618 STFMGSAAVA
-628 AFGIAAIPSIASI
+628 AFGIAAIPSILSI
-641 PFLLFMGLTPLGQ
+641 PFLLFMGLTPLAQ
-654 LAPNFTSLSVGLT
+654 LGPNFTSLSVGLT

-737 AMGLAM
+737 ALGLAM

-771 PPIIG
+771 PPIIS
-776 AIADGFVTM
+776 AIA
-785 MSAISLENVGALFLL
+785 E
-800 GPALMSAGAGMVVF
+800 
-814 GAAMLF
+814 
-820 GAPAILG
+820 
-827 LTLMGGAL
+827 
-835 ALLAPNLET
+835 
-844 FGNVVVNVMG
+844 
-854 AMPAIIQSIAD
+854 

-871 GALSAESIGALMLLG
+871 GALSLENIGALMLLG

-899 GVSMAVASAASFF
+899 GLAMVVASAASFF

-917 DDITELAM
+917 DDISELAM

-931 QAGSGLASIT
+931 QAGNGLASIT
-941 QNLGEVSGV
+941 TNLGEVSGV

-977 IAGGLT
+977 IAGGLVS
-983 TMAGAGLLALPIFAA
+983 MAGAGLLALPIFAA

-1019 DESESSS
+1019 GDSESSS
-1026 VGDSDMIDYDRLASV
+1026 DSGDSDMIDYDKLASV
-1041 LQSQPIVL
+1041 LQSQPIIL

>member
-1 MASEK
+1 MAKKKENIQK
-6 KIKNQ
+6 KIAEENAKNLKALKAE
-11 QRFNESVKEE
+11 ESLQTNISAIL
-21 LKLREKERGV
+21 LKRVQGQKK
-31 LNSLISLAK
+31 LNQSQKDLLTDIQGETDLASK
-40 VKGKISNDAKQ
+40 LTKIQDAKQ
-51 TQQDLVASLTETAK
+51 AILLKQAKTGKDIGKALLT
-65 LESESEK
+65 
-72 INAQIEAVQKAKL
+72 
-85 ELIKEAE
+85 
-92 EKGEAIN
+92 
-99 AHLINQLDA
+99 QLDDLD
-108 TEEILKSNRE
+108 EIVRRE
-118 QAGIKDEL
+118 GKRQESAEHYQEL
-126 MNTTRNILGLDTE
+126 LDDRKKTLQNILGIDDDIT
-139 IEQAIAKGGVAALAM
+139 AAVAKGGVAALAM
-154 NKAFENIGASLTS
+154 NKAFENVGASLTA
-167 HIDTMK
+167 HVDTLRD
-173 EMVTQQGLSVKEAIT
+173 MVTQQGLSGGEAVI
-188 LKGSVDAASFS
+188 LKGNIDAASMSFEG
-199 LTGMLY
+199 LLY
-205 GSDALASSASAI
+205 GSEALASSASAI

-243 DAASATDLVTTF
+243 DAASATDLVSTF

-263 DVGDHIKELAEKHGV
+263 EVGDHIKELAEKHGV
-278 NAKKMMEGMTSQMS
+278 NAKKMMEGMGSQMS

-315 GTNMEEIQNIADGVL
+315 GTNMEEIQNIANNVL

-336 RAAAKARVML
+336 KAAAKARVML
-346 GRDMN
+346 GRDVN
-351 NEAVRS
+351 ANAVRS
-357 AALQLESARTDE
+357 AALAMESARTDE
-369 ERAAAQKKIAE
+369 ERIAAQERLAE

-395 TEKEKAAAAA
+395 TEKEKAATAAA
-405 SYGMDKEQLSVMM
+405 MGMDKEQLSVMM
-418 EKKRVQDELTAKY
+418 DKKRVQDELTEKY
-431 GDSADTVQ
+431 GAAAP
-439 AIGGFLASTGKM
+439 AIEM
-451 AGGLA
+451 AKGAFFSVAKGAGSLLT
-456 MEMVKVIAKT
+456 EMVKVIAKT

-474 KGSGIG
+474 KGSGMG
-480 GFFQQGID
+480 SFFESGIQ

-534 ESVDNGGKVS
+534 ESVDNGGKAS

-607 SGLATGLNSMS
+607 SGLATGLNSMA
-618 STFMGSLATA
+618 STFMGSLAVA
-628 AFGIAAIPSIASI
+628 AFGIAAIPSILSI
-641 PFLLFMGLTPLGQ
+641 PFLLFMGLTPLAQ
-654 LAPNFTSLSVGLT
+654 LGPNFTSLSVGLT

-696 IAISLLGIAASAGLS
+696 IAISLLGIAASAGLT

-737 AMGLAM
+737 ALGLAM

-771 PPIIG
+771 PPII
-776 AIADGFVTM
+776 
-785 MSAISLENVGALFLL
+785 SA
-800 GPALMSAGAGMVVF
+800 
-814 GAAMLF
+814 
-820 GAPAILG
+820 
-827 LTLMGGAL
+827 
-835 ALLAPNLET
+835 
-844 FGNVVVNVMG
+844 
-854 AMPAIIQSIAD
+854 IAD

-871 GALSAESIGALMLLG
+871 GALSLENIGALMLLG

-899 GVSMAVASAASFF
+899 GISMAVASAASFF

-917 DDITELAM
+917 DDISELAM

-964 TAPLYGVAGGLFS
+964 TTPLYGVAGGLMS
-977 IAGGLT
+977 IAGGLV

-1019 DESESSS
+1019 DDSESSS
-1026 VGDSDMIDYDRLASV
+1026 SDGGSDMIDYDRLASV

>member
-6 KIKNQ
+6 KIKDQ

-40 VKGKISNDAKQ
+40 VKGKISNDAKI
-51 TQQDLVASLTETAK
+51 TQQNLVASLTETAK

-72 INAQIEAVQKAKL
+72 INSQIEAVQKAKL

-99 AHLINQLDA
+99 AHLINQLDQ

-126 MNTTRNILGLDTE
+126 LGTTRNILGLDTE
-139 IEQAIAKGGVAALAM
+139 IEQAIAKGAVAALAM
-154 NKAFENIGASLTS
+154 NKAFENVGASLTA
-167 HIDTMK
+167 HVDTIK
-173 EMVTQQGLSVKEAIT
+173 EMVTQQGLSLGESVI
-188 LKGSVDAASFS
+188 LKGNIDQASMS
-199 LTGMLY
+199 MTGLLY

-315 GTNMEEIQNIADGVL
+315 GTNMEEIQNIANNVL

-336 RAAAKARVML
+336 KAAAKARVML
-346 GRDMN
+346 GRDVN
-351 NEAVRS
+351 SNAVRS
-357 AALQLESARTDE
+357 AALSLESARTDK
-369 ERAAAQKKIAE
+369 ERAAAQKRLSE
-380 EILKGVGGQEEFAQM
+380 EILKGVGGQAEFAQM
-395 TEKEKAAAAA
+395 TEKEKAATAAA
-405 SYGMDKEQLSVMM
+405 MGMDKEQLSVMM
-418 EKKRVQDELTAKY
+418 DKKRVQDELTEKY
-431 GDSADTVQ
+431 GEAAPYVEMATSAFYSGVK
-439 AIGGFLASTGKM
+439 G
-451 AGGLA
+451 AGSLL
-456 MEMVKVIAKT
+456 MEMGKVVAKT
-466 AIMNMMMG
+466 AVMNLMMG

-503 LKSLKDKAVDAF
+503 LTNLKDKAVAAF
-515 KGKAPDVKKEI
+515 KGKAPDMKKDI
-526 MPDKKKIS
+526 LPDKKKIT
-534 ESVDNGGKVS
+534 ESVDNGGKAS

-641 PFLLFMGLTPLGQ
+641 PFLLFMGLTPLAQ
-654 LAPNFTSLSVGLT
+654 LGPNFTSLSVGLT

-674 GSLALGAFAVAAG
+674 GSLALGAFALAAG

-696 IAISLLGIAASAGLS
+696 IAISLLGIPASAGLG

-737 AMGLAM
+737 ALGLAM

-785 MSAISLENVGALFLL
+785 MGALSIENIGALF
-800 GPALMSAGAGMVVF
+800 
-814 GAAMLF
+814 
-820 GAPAILG
+820 
-827 LTLMGGAL
+827 
-835 ALLAPNLET
+835 
-844 FGNVVVNVMG
+844 
-854 AMPAIIQSIAD
+854 
-865 GFVTMM
+865 
-871 GALSAESIGALMLLG
+871 LLG

-899 GVSMAVASAASFF
+899 GISMAVASAASFF

-925 IGPQLE
+925 IGPQLAM
-931 QAGSGLASIT
+931 AGDGLASIT
-941 QNLGEVSGV
+941 TNLGETGAV
-950 IATLSESLSTMGSV
+950 IETLAESLSTMGSV
-964 TAPLYGVAGGLFS
+964 TAPLYGVAGGLMS
-977 IAGGLT
+977 IAGGLV

-1019 DESESSS
+1019 DESESTSDS
-1026 VGDSDMIDYDRLASV
+1026 GGSDMIDYERLASV

-1049 TIDGKAVQ
+1049 SIDGKAVQ
-1057 KITAVQRRQSKNA
+1057 KITAVQRRQGKNA

>member
-1 MASEK
+1 MASKQDIQAAKELAKYQKEREK
-6 KIKNQ
+6 ALNKEKQLIKDQTDLSKILLANAKSVNT
-11 QRFNESVKEE
+11 ESATASDLQNDLVKQLQDRVSAADG
-21 LKLREKERGV
+21 LKLIDESITKILEEQ
-31 LNSLISLAK
+31 AK
-40 VKGKISNDAKQ
+40 VGYEIDKTLLAQLENTRATLVQMDEVAK
-51 TQQDLVASLTETAK
+51 AEGYRK
-65 LESESEK
+65 
-72 INAQIEAVQKAKL
+72 
-85 ELIKEAE
+85 EL
-92 EKGEAIN
+92 
-99 AHLINQLDA
+99 LDDRKK
-108 TEEILKSNRE
+108 TLN
-118 QAGIKDEL
+118 
-126 MNTTRNILGLDTE
+126 NILGLDDD
-139 IEQAIAKGGVAALAM
+139 IAKAVASGAVAALAM
-154 NKAFENIGASLTS
+154 NKAFENVGASLTS
-167 HIDTMK
+167 HVDTMK
-173 EMVTQQGLSVKEAIT
+173 EMVTQQGLSLGEAVT
-188 LKGSVDAASFS
+188 LKGNIDQASMS
-199 LTGMLY
+199 MTGLLY
-205 GSDALASSASAI
+205 GSDALASSAEAISA
-217 AEKFGNVNAAT
+217 KFGNVNAAT

-263 DVGDHIKELAEKHGV
+263 DVSGHIKELAEKHGV
-278 NAKKMMEGMTSQMS
+278 NAKKMMEGMAGQMS

-315 GTNMEEIQNIADGVL
+315 GTNMEEIQNIANNVL

-336 RAAAKARVML
+336 KAAAKARVML
-346 GRDMN
+346 GRDVN
-351 NEAVRS
+351 AEGVRS
-357 AALQLESARTDE
+357 AALAMESARSDE
-369 ERAAAQKKIAE
+369 ERAAAQERLAA

-395 TEKEKAAAAA
+395 TEKEKAATAAA
-405 SYGMDKEQLSVMM
+405 MGMDKEQLSVMM

-431 GDSADTVQ
+431 GDSAES
-439 AIGGFLASTGKM
+439 IMMLKSGFFSAVKG

-456 MEMVKVIAKT
+456 MEMVKVVAKT
-466 AIMNMMMG
+466 AIMNLMMG

-480 GFFQQGID
+480 GFFQKGID

-515 KGKAPDVKKEI
+515 KSKAPDMKKDI
-526 MPDKKKIS
+526 LPDKKKIS
-534 ESVDNGGKVS
+534 ESVDNGDKSS
-544 GKGGMKDKLKDMAEG
+544 GKGGMKNKLKDMAEG

-580 AFIIALPSIPFLLFM
+580 AFIVALPSIPFLLFM
-595 GLTPLKQLETNF
+595 GLTPLKQLQTNF
-607 SGLATGLNSMS
+607 SGLATGLNSMA

-641 PFLLFMGLTPLGQ
+641 PFLLFMGLTPLAQ
-654 LAPNFTSLSVGLT
+654 LGPNFTSLSVGLT
-667 AMASSFM
+667 AMSSSFM

-696 IAISLLGIAASAGLS
+696 IAISLLGIPASAGLG

-737 AMGLAM
+737 ALGLAM

-785 MSAISLENVGALFLL
+785 MGALSIENIGALF
-800 GPALMSAGAGMVVF
+800 
-814 GAAMLF
+814 
-820 GAPAILG
+820 
-827 LTLMGGAL
+827 
-835 ALLAPNLET
+835 
-844 FGNVVVNVMG
+844 
-854 AMPAIIQSIAD
+854 
-865 GFVTMM
+865 
-871 GALSAESIGALMLLG
+871 LLG

-899 GVSMAVASAASFF
+899 GISMAVASAASFF

-925 IGPQLE
+925 IGPQLAM
-931 QAGSGLASIT
+931 AGDGLAAIT
-941 QNLGEVSGV
+941 TNLGSTGAV
-950 IATLSESLSTMGSV
+950 IETLAESLSTMGSV
-964 TAPLYGVAGGLFS
+964 TTPLYGVAGGLMS
-977 IAGGLT
+977 IAGGLVS
-983 TMAGAGLLALPIFAA
+983 MAGAGLLALPIFAA

-1019 DESESSS
+1019 GEESSDS
-1026 VGDSDMIDYDRLASV
+1026 GDSDMIDYERLASV

-1049 TIDGKAVQ
+1049 SIDGKAVQ
-1057 KITAVQRRQSKNA
+1057 KITAVQRRQGKNA

>member
-6 KIKNQ
+6 KIKDQ

-21 LKLREKERGV
+21 LKLREKERGL
-31 LNSLISLAK
+31 LNSLIDLAK

-51 TQQDLVASLTETAK
+51 TQKDLAASLAETVK

-72 INAQIEAVQKAKL
+72 INSQIEAVQKAKL

-126 MNTTRNILGLDTE
+126 MGTTRNILGLDTE

-154 NKAFENIGASLTS
+154 NKAFENVGASLTS

-278 NAKKMMEGMTSQMS
+278 NAKKMMEGMTGQMS

-315 GTNMEEIQNIADGVL
+315 GTNMEEIQNIANNVL

-336 RAAAKARVML
+336 KAAAKARVML

-351 NEAVRS
+351 NDAVRA
-357 AALQLESARTDE
+357 AALQLESARSDE

-439 AIGGFLASTGKM
+439 AISGFFVSAGTG
-451 AGGLA
+451 ALGLLG
-456 MEMVKVIAKT
+456 EMTKVIAKT
-466 AIMNMMMG
+466 AIMNLMMNG
-474 KGSGIG
+474 KTGIG
-480 GFFQQGID
+480 GMFT
-488 GAKSLAK
+488 GAAASAKDLGSKIKGVFSKGGGGAKPDLPGLDKTKDMGPKVDKGGSKSGGGLKSLA
-495 GLGSPLKS
+495 
-503 LKSLKDKAVDAF
+503 D
-515 KGKAPDVKKEI
+515 
-526 MPDKKKIS
+526 
-534 ESVDNGGKVS
+534 
-544 GKGGMKDKLKDMAEG
+544 G

-564 DSKVFAGIGA
+564 DGKVFAGIGA

-607 SGLATGLNSMS
+607 SGLATGLNSMA
-618 STFMGSLATA
+618 STFMGSLAVA
-628 AFGIAAIPSIASI
+628 AFGIAAIPSILSI
-641 PFLLFMGLTPLGQ
+641 PFLLFMGLTPLAQ
-654 LAPNFTSLSVGLT
+654 LGPNFTSLSVGLT

-674 GSLALGAFAVAAG
+674 GSLALGAFALAAG

-696 IAISLLGIAASAGLS
+696 IAISLLGIPASAGLG

-737 AMGLAM
+737 ALGLAM

-785 MSAISLENVGALFLL
+785 MGALSVENIGALF
-800 GPALMSAGAGMVVF
+800 
-814 GAAMLF
+814 
-820 GAPAILG
+820 
-827 LTLMGGAL
+827 
-835 ALLAPNLET
+835 
-844 FGNVVVNVMG
+844 
-854 AMPAIIQSIAD
+854 
-865 GFVTMM
+865 
-871 GALSAESIGALMLLG
+871 LLG

-899 GVSMAVASAASFF
+899 GISMAVASAASFF

-925 IGPQLE
+925 IGPQLAM
-931 QAGSGLASIT
+931 AGDGLASIT
-941 QNLGEVSGV
+941 TNLGATGAV
-950 IATLSESLSTMGSV
+950 IETLAESLSTMGSV
-964 TAPLYGVAGGLFS
+964 TTPLYGVAGGLMS
-977 IAGGLT
+977 IAGGLVS
-983 TMAGAGLLALPIFAA
+983 MAGAGLLALPIFAA

-1019 DESESSS
+1019 DESESTSDS
-1026 VGDSDMIDYDRLASV
+1026 GGSDMIDYDRLASV

-1049 TIDGKAVQ
+1049 SIDGKAVQ
-1057 KITAVQRRQSKNA
+1057 KITAVQRRQGKNA

>member
-1 MASEK
+1 MASKQDIQAAKELAKYQKEREK
-6 KIKNQ
+6 ALNKEKDLIKDQTDLSKILLASAKSVNI
-11 QRFNESVKEE
+11 ESEANVDLQNDLVKQLQERVSVADG
-21 LKLREKERGV
+21 LKLIDESITKILEEQ
-31 LNSLISLAK
+31 AK
-40 VKGKISNDAKQ
+40 AGSDIDKNLLSQ
-51 TQQDLVASLTETAK
+51 
-65 LESESEK
+65 LESTR
-72 INAQIEAVQKAKL
+72 ATFVQMDEIAKAEGYRKELL
-85 ELIKEAE
+85 EDRKKTL
-92 EKGEAIN
+92 N
-99 AHLINQLDA
+99 
-108 TEEILKSNRE
+108 
-118 QAGIKDEL
+118 
-126 MNTTRNILGLDTE
+126 NILGLDDD
-139 IEQAIAKGGVAALAM
+139 IANAVARGGVAALAM
-154 NKAFENIGASLTS
+154 NKAFENVGASLTS

-173 EMVTQQGLSVKEAIT
+173 DMVTQQGLSVKEAIT

-278 NAKKMMEGMTSQMS
+278 NAKKMMEGMTGQMS

-315 GTNMEEIQNIADGVL
+315 GTNMEEIQNIANNVL

-336 RAAAKARVML
+336 KAAAKARVML

-351 NEAVRS
+351 NDAVRA
-357 AALQLESARTDE
+357 AALQLESARSDE

-439 AIGGFLASTGKM
+439 AISGFFVSAGTG
-451 AGGLA
+451 ALGLLG
-456 MEMVKVIAKT
+456 EMTKVIAKT
-466 AIMNMMMG
+466 AIMNLMMNG
-474 KGSGIG
+474 KTGIG
-480 GFFQQGID
+480 GMFT
-488 GAKSLAK
+488 GAAASAKDLGSKIKGVFSKGGGGAKPDLPGLDKTKDMGPKVDKGGSKSGGGLKSLA
-495 GLGSPLKS
+495 
-503 LKSLKDKAVDAF
+503 D
-515 KGKAPDVKKEI
+515 
-526 MPDKKKIS
+526 
-534 ESVDNGGKVS
+534 
-544 GKGGMKDKLKDMAEG
+544 G

-564 DSKVFAGIGA
+564 DGKVFAGIGA

-607 SGLATGLNSMS
+607 SGLATGLNSMA
-618 STFMGSLATA
+618 STFMGSLAVA
-628 AFGIAAIPSIASI
+628 AFGIAAIPSILSI
-641 PFLLFMGLTPLGQ
+641 PFLLFMGLTPLAQ
-654 LAPNFTSLSVGLT
+654 LGPNFTSLSVGLT

-674 GSLALGAFAVAAG
+674 GSLALGAFALAAG

-696 IAISLLGIAASAGLS
+696 IAISLLGIPASAGLG

-737 AMGLAM
+737 ALGLAM

-785 MSAISLENVGALFLL
+785 MGALSVENIGALF
-800 GPALMSAGAGMVVF
+800 
-814 GAAMLF
+814 
-820 GAPAILG
+820 
-827 LTLMGGAL
+827 
-835 ALLAPNLET
+835 
-844 FGNVVVNVMG
+844 
-854 AMPAIIQSIAD
+854 
-865 GFVTMM
+865 
-871 GALSAESIGALMLLG
+871 LLG

-925 IGPQLE
+925 IGPQLAM
-931 QAGSGLASIT
+931 AGDGLASIT
-941 QNLGEVSGV
+941 TNLGATGAV
-950 IATLSESLSTMGSV
+950 IETLAESLSTMGSV
-964 TAPLYGVAGGLFS
+964 TTPLYGVAGGLMS
-977 IAGGLT
+977 IAGGLV

-1019 DESESSS
+1019 DESESTSDS
-1026 VGDSDMIDYDRLASV
+1026 GGSDMIDYDRLASV

-1049 TIDGKAVQ
+1049 SIDGKAVQ
-1057 KITAVQRRQSKNA
+1057 KITAVQRRQGKNA

>member
-6 KIKNQ
+6 KIKDQ

-31 LNSLISLAK
+31 LNSLIDLAK

-51 TQQDLVASLTETAK
+51 TQQDLVASLTETVK

-72 INAQIEAVQKAKL
+72 VNAQIEAVQKAKL

-108 TEEILKSNRE
+108 TEEILMANRE
-118 QAGIKDEL
+118 QAAIKDEL
-126 MNTTRNILGLDTE
+126 MGTTRNILGLDSD
-139 IEQAIAKGGVAALAM
+139 IERAVAKGGVAALAM
-154 NKAFENIGASLTS
+154 NKAFENIGASLTN
-167 HIDTMK
+167 HVDTMK
-173 EMVTQQGLSVKEAIT
+173 QMVTQQGLSVGESVI
-188 LKGSVDAASFS
+188 LKGNIDQASMSF
-199 LTGMLY
+199 TGLLY
-205 GSDALASSASAI
+205 GSEALASSAEAISA
-217 AEKFGNVNAAT
+217 KFGNVNAAT

-243 DAASATDLVTTF
+243 DAASATDLVTSF
-255 QNAGMEAG
+255 QHAGMEAG
-263 DVGDHIKELAEKHGV
+263 EVGDHIKELAEKHGV
-278 NAKKMMEGMTSQMS
+278 NAKKMMEGMGSQMS

-315 GTNMEEIQNIADGVL
+315 GTNMEEIQNIANNVL

-336 RAAAKARVML
+336 KAAAKARVML
-346 GRDMN
+346 GRDVN
-351 NEAVRS
+351 ANAVRS
-357 AALQLESARTDE
+357 AALALESARSDE
-369 ERAAAQKKIAE
+369 ERAAAQKRIAE

-405 SYGMDKEQLSVMM
+405 AYGMDKEQLSVMM

-431 GDSADTVQ
+431 GAAAPAIEMASGAFFSA
-439 AIGGFLASTGKM
+439 AKG
-451 AGGLA
+451 AGSLLL
-456 MEMVKVIAKT
+456 EMGKVIAKT

-480 GFFQQGID
+480 GFFTKGIE

-495 GLGSPLKS
+495 GIGSPLKS

-515 KGKAPDVKKEI
+515 KGKAPDVKQDI
-526 MPDKKKIS
+526 MPDNKKIS
-534 ESVDNGGKVS
+534 ESVDNGGQAS
-544 GKGGMKDKLKDMAEG
+544 GKGGMKEKLKDMAEG

-607 SGLATGLNSMS
+607 SGLATGLNSMA
-618 STFMGSLATA
+618 STFMGSLAVA
-628 AFGIAAIPSIASI
+628 AFGIAAIPSILSI
-641 PFLLFMGLTPLGQ
+641 PFLLFMGLTPLAQ
-654 LAPNFTSLSVGLT
+654 LGPNFTSLSVGLT

-696 IAISLLGIAASAGLS
+696 IAISLLGVAASVGLS

-737 AMGLAM
+737 ALGLAM

-771 PPIIG
+771 PPII
-776 AIADGFVTM
+776 
-785 MSAISLENVGALFLL
+785 SA
-800 GPALMSAGAGMVVF
+800 
-814 GAAMLF
+814 
-820 GAPAILG
+820 
-827 LTLMGGAL
+827 
-835 ALLAPNLET
+835 
-844 FGNVVVNVMG
+844 
-854 AMPAIIQSIAD
+854 IAD

-871 GALSAESIGALMLLG
+871 GALSLENIGALMLLG

-899 GVSMAVASAASFF
+899 GLAMVVASAASFF

-917 DDITELAM
+917 DDISELAM

-931 QAGSGLASIT
+931 QAGNGLASIT
-941 QNLGEVSGV
+941 TNLGEVSGV

-964 TAPLYGVAGGLFS
+964 VSPLYAVAGGLLS
-977 IAGGLT
+977 ISAGLT
-983 TMAGAGLLALPIFAA
+983 TMAMTGLMAIPIIGALGM
-998 IGGLAAI
+998 LAAV
-1005 APVLDGLGSLFGGG
+1005 APALEGLGSFFGGG
-1019 DESESSS
+1019 DDSESSS
-1026 VGDSDMIDYDRLASV
+1026 DSGDSDMIDYDKLASV

>member
-6 KIKNQ
+6 KIKDQ

-31 LNSLISLAK
+31 LNSLIDLAK

-51 TQQDLVASLTETAK
+51 TQQDLVASLTETVK

-72 INAQIEAVQKAKL
+72 VNAQIEAVQKAKL

-92 EKGEAIN
+92 DKGEAIN

-108 TEEILKSNRE
+108 TEEILMANRE
-118 QAGIKDEL
+118 RAAINDEL
-126 MNTTRNILGLDTE
+126 MGTTRNILGLDSE
-139 IEQAIAKGGVAALAM
+139 IERAVAKGAVAALAM
-154 NKAFENIGASLTS
+154 NKAFENVSKSLTA
-167 HIDTMK
+167 HIDAMK
-173 EMVTQQGLSVKEAIT
+173 EMVTQQGLSLGQAVI
-188 LKGSVDAASFS
+188 LKGNIDQASMS
-199 LTGMLY
+199 MTGLLY
-205 GSDALASSASAI
+205 GSDALASSAEAI
-217 AEKFGNVNAAT
+217 AAKFGNVNAAT

-263 DVGDHIKELAEKHGV
+263 DVSDHIRELADKHGI

-315 GTNMEEIQNIADGVL
+315 GTNMEEIQNIANNVL

-336 RAAAKARVML
+336 KAAAKARVML

-351 NEAVRS
+351 ANAVRG
-357 AALQLESARTDE
+357 AALDLEMARTDE
-369 ERAAAQKKIAE
+369 ERAAAQKRIAE

-395 TEKEKAAAAA
+395 TEKEKIAAAAA
-405 SYGMDKEQLSVMM
+405 YGMDKEQLSVMM

-431 GDSADTVQ
+431 GA
-439 AIGGFLASTGKM
+439 AAP
-451 AGGLA
+451 A
-456 MEMVKVIAKT
+456 MEMISSGFFSAVKGAGSLLIEMGKVIAKT
-466 AIMNMMMG
+466 AIMNLMMNG
-474 KGSGIG
+474 KTGIG
-480 GFFQQGID
+480 GMFTGAID
-488 GAKSLAK
+488 GAKNFGSKIKGIFSKAGDAK
-495 GLGSPLKS
+495 PDIPGLDKTNDVGPKVDKGGDKSGGGLKS
-503 LKSLKDKAVDAF
+503 L
-515 KGKAPDVKKEI
+515 
-526 MPDKKKIS
+526 
-534 ESVDNGGKVS
+534 
-544 GKGGMKDKLKDMAEG
+544 AEG

-564 DSKVFAGIGA
+564 DGKVFAGIGA

-607 SGLATGLNSMS
+607 SGLATGLNSMA

-641 PFLLFMGLTPLGQ
+641 PFLLFMGLTPLAQ
-654 LAPNFTSLSVGLT
+654 LVPNFVGLAGGLN
-667 AMASSFM
+667 AMASTFM

-696 IAISLLGIAASAGLS
+696 IAISLLGIAASAGLT

-737 AMGLAM
+737 ALGLAM

-785 MSAISLENVGALFLL
+785 MGALSLEN
-800 GPALMSAGAGMVVF
+800 
-814 GAAMLF
+814 
-820 GAPAILG
+820 
-827 LTLMGGAL
+827 
-835 ALLAPNLET
+835 
-844 FGNVVVNVMG
+844 
-854 AMPAIIQSIAD
+854 
-865 GFVTMM
+865 
-871 GALSAESIGALMLLG
+871 IGALMLLG

-899 GVSMAVASAASFF
+899 GISMAVASAASFF

-925 IGPQLE
+925 IGPQLAM
-931 QAGSGLASIT
+931 AGDGLAAIT
-941 QNLGEVSGV
+941 TNLGGTGAV
-950 IATLSESLSTMGSV
+950 IENLSESLSTMGSV
-964 TAPLYGVAGGLFS
+964 TTPLYGVAGGLFS
-977 IAGGLT
+977 IAGGLVSI
-983 TMAGAGLLALPIFAA
+983 AGAGLLALPIFAA

-1019 DESESSS
+1019 EESSDS
-1026 VGDSDMIDYDRLASV
+1026 GDSDMIDYERLASV

-1049 TIDGKAVQ
+1049 SIDGKSVQ
-1057 KITAVQRRQSKNA
+1057 KITAVQRRQGKNA
-1070 RGFS
+1070 RSFS

>member
-6 KIKNQ
+6 KIKDQ

-31 LNSLISLAK
+31 LNSLIDLAK
-40 VKGKISNDAKQ
+40 VRGKISNDAKQ
-51 TQQDLVASLTETAK
+51 TQQDLVASLTETVK
-65 LESESEK
+65 LESENEK
-72 INAQIEAVQKAKL
+72 INAQIQAVQKAKL

-108 TEEILKSNRE
+108 TEEILTSNRE
-118 QAGIKDEL
+118 QAAIKDEL
-126 MNTTRNILGLDTE
+126 MGTTRNILGLDTE
-139 IEQAIAKGGVAALAM
+139 IEQAIAKGAVAALAM
-154 NKAFENIGASLTS
+154 NKAFENVGASLTA
-167 HIDTMK
+167 HVDTMK
-173 EMVTQQGLSVKEAIT
+173 QMVTQQGLSLGEAVT
-188 LKGSVDAASFS
+188 LKGNIDQASMSF
-199 LTGMLY
+199 TGLLY
-205 GSDALASSASAI
+205 GADALASSAEAISA
-217 AEKFGNVNAAT
+217 KFGNVNAAT

-263 DVGDHIKELAEKHGV
+263 DVSDHIKELAEKHGV
-278 NAKKMMEGMTSQMS
+278 NAKKMMEGMASQMS

-315 GTNMEEIQNIADGVL
+315 GTNMEEIQNIANNVL

-336 RAAAKARVML
+336 KAAAKARVML
-346 GRDMN
+346 GRDVN
-351 NEAVRS
+351 ANAVRS
-357 AALQLESARTDE
+357 AALALESARTDE
-369 ERAAAQKKIAE
+369 ERAAAQKRIAE

-405 SYGMDKEQLSVMM
+405 AYGMDKEQLSVMM

-431 GDSADTVQ
+431 GDSAET
-439 AIGGFLASTGKM
+439 IMMLKGGFMSAVKG
-451 AGGLA
+451 AGGLLL
-456 MEMVKVIAKT
+456 EMGKVIAKT
-466 AIMNMMMG
+466 AIMNLMMSG
-474 KGSGIG
+474 KTGIG
-480 GFFQQGID
+480 GMFT
-488 GAKSLAK
+488 GAANSAKDLGSKIKGVFSKGGGGAKPDLPGLDKTNDVGPKVDKGGSKSGGGLKSLA
-495 GLGSPLKS
+495 
-503 LKSLKDKAVDAF
+503 D
-515 KGKAPDVKKEI
+515 
-526 MPDKKKIS
+526 
-534 ESVDNGGKVS
+534 
-544 GKGGMKDKLKDMAEG
+544 G

-580 AFIIALPSIPFLLFM
+580 AFIVALPSIPFLLFM

-607 SGLATGLNSMS
+607 SGLATGLNSMA
-618 STFMGSLATA
+618 STFMGSLAVA
-628 AFGIAAIPSIASI
+628 AFGIAAIPSILSI
-641 PFLLFMGLTPLGQ
+641 PFLLFMGLTPLAQ
-654 LAPNFTSLSVGLT
+654 LGPNFTSLSVGLT

-696 IAISLLGIAASAGLS
+696 IAISLLGVAASVGLS

-737 AMGLAM
+737 ALGLAM

-771 PPIIG
+771 PPII
-776 AIADGFVTM
+776 
-785 MSAISLENVGALFLL
+785 SA
-800 GPALMSAGAGMVVF
+800 
-814 GAAMLF
+814 
-820 GAPAILG
+820 
-827 LTLMGGAL
+827 
-835 ALLAPNLET
+835 
-844 FGNVVVNVMG
+844 
-854 AMPAIIQSIAD
+854 IAD

-871 GALSAESIGALMLLG
+871 GALSLENIGALMLLG

-899 GVSMAVASAASFF
+899 GLAMVVASAASFF

-917 DDITELAM
+917 DDISELAM

-931 QAGSGLASIT
+931 QAGNGLASIT
-941 QNLGEVSGV
+941 TNLGEVSGV

-964 TAPLYGVAGGLFS
+964 VSPLYAVAGGLLS
-977 IAGGLT
+977 ISAGLT
-983 TMAGAGLLALPIFAA
+983 TMAMTGLMAIPIIGALGM
-998 IGGLAAI
+998 LAAV
-1005 APVLDGLGSLFGGG
+1005 APALEGLGSFFGGG
-1019 DESESSS
+1019 DDSESSS
-1026 VGDSDMIDYDRLASV
+1026 DSGDSDMIDYDKLASV

>member
-6 KIKNQ
+6 KIKDQ

-31 LNSLISLAK
+31 LNSLIDLAK

-51 TQQDLVASLTETAK
+51 TQQDLVASLTETVK

-72 INAQIEAVQKAKL
+72 VNAQIEAVQKAKL

-108 TEEILKSNRE
+108 TEEILMANRE
-118 QAGIKDEL
+118 QAAIKDEL
-126 MNTTRNILGLDTE
+126 MGTTRNILGLDSD
-139 IEQAIAKGGVAALAM
+139 IERAVAKGGVAALAM
-154 NKAFENIGASLTS
+154 NKAFENIGASLTN
-167 HIDTMK
+167 HVDTMK
-173 EMVTQQGLSVKEAIT
+173 QMVTQQGLSVGESVI
-188 LKGSVDAASFS
+188 LKGNIDQASMSF
-199 LTGMLY
+199 TGLLY
-205 GSDALASSASAI
+205 GSEALASSAEAISA
-217 AEKFGNVNAAT
+217 KFGNVNAAT

-243 DAASATDLVTTF
+243 DAASATDLVTSF
-255 QNAGMEAG
+255 QHAGMEAG
-263 DVGDHIKELAEKHGV
+263 EVGDHIKELAEKHGV
-278 NAKKMMEGMTSQMS
+278 NAKKMMEGMGSQMS

-315 GTNMEEIQNIADGVL
+315 GTNMEEIQNIANNVL

-336 RAAAKARVML
+336 KAAAKARVML
-346 GRDMN
+346 GRDVN
-351 NEAVRS
+351 ANAVRS
-357 AALQLESARTDE
+357 AALALESARTDE
-369 ERAAAQKKIAE
+369 ERAAAQKRIAE

-405 SYGMDKEQLSVMM
+405 AYGMDKEQLSVMM

-431 GDSADTVQ
+431 GDSAETVMMLKS
-439 AIGGFLASTGKM
+439 GFMSAVKGAGSLA
-451 AGGLA
+451 L
-456 MEMVKVIAKT
+456 EMVKVIGKT

-480 GFFQQGID
+480 GFFTKGIE

-495 GLGSPLKS
+495 GIGSPLKS

-515 KGKAPDVKKEI
+515 KGKAPDVKQDI
-526 MPDKKKIS
+526 MPDNKKIS
-534 ESVDNGGKVS
+534 ESVDNGGQAS
-544 GKGGMKDKLKDMAEG
+544 GKGGMKEKLKDMAEG

-607 SGLATGLNSMS
+607 SGLATGLNSMA
-618 STFMGSLATA
+618 STFMGSLAVA
-628 AFGIAAIPSIASI
+628 AFGIAAIPSILSI
-641 PFLLFMGLTPLGQ
+641 PFLLFMGLTPLAQ
-654 LAPNFTSLSVGLT
+654 LGPNFTSLSVGLT

-696 IAISLLGIAASAGLS
+696 IAISLLGVAASVGLS

-737 AMGLAM
+737 ALGLAM

-771 PPIIG
+771 PPII
-776 AIADGFVTM
+776 
-785 MSAISLENVGALFLL
+785 SA
-800 GPALMSAGAGMVVF
+800 
-814 GAAMLF
+814 
-820 GAPAILG
+820 
-827 LTLMGGAL
+827 
-835 ALLAPNLET
+835 
-844 FGNVVVNVMG
+844 
-854 AMPAIIQSIAD
+854 IAD

-871 GALSAESIGALMLLG
+871 GALSLENIGALMLLG

-899 GVSMAVASAASFF
+899 GLAMVVASAASFF

-917 DDITELAM
+917 DDISELAM

-931 QAGSGLASIT
+931 QAGNGLASIT
-941 QNLGEVSGV
+941 TNLGEVSGV

-964 TAPLYGVAGGLFS
+964 VSPLYAVAGGLLS
-977 IAGGLT
+977 ISAGLT
-983 TMAGAGLLALPIFAA
+983 TMAMTGLMAIPIIGALGM
-998 IGGLAAI
+998 LAAV
-1005 APVLDGLGSLFGGG
+1005 APALEGLGSFFGGG
-1019 DESESSS
+1019 DDSESSS
-1026 VGDSDMIDYDRLASV
+1026 DSGDSDMIDYDKLASV